1 MIQNYDKSI
10 IKWSKG
16 YKNKTSQNEKK
27 KTNTNKKKVG
37 IIMTSEE
44 AIKMIKD
51 AKQNSLGVHFDKD
64 HEKTGKSN
72 DRYEFYKHIT
82 TFDQIKQAIKSKKMK
97 SGDLK
102 HDVQRGICIFGSSAC
117 GMYNLADYAA
127 FKSDQPKVGIIDK
140 LYDLST
146 FTFLQFILY
155 Y

>member
-1 MIQNYDKSI
+1 MALGKTDAQIRKLIQNYDKSI

-64 HEKTGKSN
+64 HEKTGKS
-72 DRYEFYKHIT
+72 
-82 TFDQIKQAIKSKKMK
+82 
-97 SGDLK
+97 
-102 HDVQRGICIFGSSAC
+102 HD
-117 GMYNLADYAA
+117 
-127 FKSDQPKVGIIDK
+127 
-140 LYDLST
+140 
-146 FTFLQFILY
+146 
-155 Y
+155 